1 MHRFQIKIRTIFLE
15 LLLVYPVINI
25 MGCVFFHGDNMTTLS
40 LSYCSILILLYVTDV
55 KKLSRKNIYILII
68 FAFILILEIYR
79 DQNMFILFVTF
90 IFANIMLSIY
100 SSNKI
105 MVKEYIEYFVK
116 KKNQFYIVQ
125 LVFLIILFL

>member
-1 MHRFQIKIRTIFLE
+1 
-15 LLLVYPVINI
+15 
-25 MGCVFFHGDNMTTLS
+25 MTTLS

-125 LVFLIILFL
+125 LCF

>member
-1 MHRFQIKIRTIFLE
+1 MF
-15 LLLVYPVINI
+15 
-25 MGCVFFHGDNMTTLS
+25 
-40 LSYCSILILLYVTDV
+40 

-105 MVKEYIEYFVK
+105 MVKEYIEYFVEK
-116 KKNQFYIVQ
+116 KEPVLYSSVGGF
-125 LVFLIILFL
+125 